1 MPDQTKNLLT
11 NTGKKIFT
19 DIGKKMYDAVLSVDT
34 AMTHLCQVTDE
45 TEEKYTQ
52 FLSSATNSAHNLGIS
67 ITNLIEQTAN
77 WSKLGYSLDEAAKLA
92 EISSLYANV
101 SQVDNDTAVR
111 DIAAAMKAFNI
122 EAADSISIIDK
133 LHQLGKDSAATAADL
148 GAGLSRSASS
158 MAAAGTDINKTL
170 AMLAGGAT
178 ITQNAADFG
187 DFLNIGSL
195 RIRGMK
201 DELAALGE
209 EVDASADS
217 ISKVQA
223 QILNHTGGNVNI
235 FDDTDHLRNYY
246 DIMEDISKVYHDL
259 NNSDQTALT
268 DLLFG
273 KKWEAQ
279 AAAFLQTFQSGQIQ
293 EALESALH
301 ADGSAMEAQ
310 EQQLASL
317 TAKVQQFETAFQS
330 LSSSMLD
337 SDLLKWFVD
346 LGTSGVQA
354 LAAITDQIGALGT
367 VGLGAGLMAGAKNTG
382 KRRISVRT
390 S

>member
-1 MPDQTKNLLT
+1 MSDQTK
-11 NTGKKIFT
+11 KILI
-19 DIGKKMYDAVLSVDT
+19 DIGKKMYDAVLNVDT
-34 AMTHLCQVTDE
+34 AMSHLRQVTDA

-52 FLSSATNSAHNLGIS
+52 FLSSATDAAQNLGVS
-67 ITNLIEQTAN
+67 IANLIEQTAN
-77 WSKLGYSLDEAAKLA
+77 WSKLGYSLDEASKLA

-101 SQVDNDTAVR
+101 SQVDDDTAVH
-111 DIAAAMKAFNI
+111 DMAAALKAFNI
-122 EAADSISIIDK
+122 EAADSISIIVK
-133 LHQLGKDSAATAADL
+133 LHQLGQESAASAADL
-148 GAGLSRSASS
+148 GAGLSHCAAS

-170 AMLAGGAT
+170 AMLAGGAE
-178 ITQNAADFG
+178 ITQSATAFG
-187 DFLNIGSL
+187 DFLNISSL

-223 QILNHTGGNVNI
+223 QILSHTGGSVNI
-235 FDDTDHLRNYY
+235 FDNMDHLRDYY
-246 DIMEDISKVYHDL
+246 DIMEDISSVYHDL
-259 NNSDQTALT
+259 NDSDQTALT

-273 KKWEAQ
+273 KKWESQ
-279 AAAFLQTFQSGQIQ
+279 GDAFLQAFQSGQMQ

-317 TAKVQQFETAFQS
+317 TAKMQQFETAFQS

-337 SDLLKWFVD
+337 SDLLKWLVD

-367 VGLGAGLMAGAKNTG
+367 AGLGAGLMAGAKNTG
-382 KRRISVRT
+382 KRRISVRI